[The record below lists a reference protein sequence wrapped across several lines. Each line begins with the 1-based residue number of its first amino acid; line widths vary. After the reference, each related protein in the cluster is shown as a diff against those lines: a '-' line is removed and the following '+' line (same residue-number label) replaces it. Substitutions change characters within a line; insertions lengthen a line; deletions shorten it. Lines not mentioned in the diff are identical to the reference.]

1 MDGSNWAM
9 ATYILV
15 AVYAVIILFLVI
27 RGARRT
33 RSLDDYALGTVTFH
47 PVMVGMSLAAS
58 MTSAAT
64 FIINPGFIALYGIS
78 GVLSMA
84 VFLPLALYISLVVLT
99 KAFRRHGQAVKAL
112 TLAQWMGSRYNSKGF
127 ALFFAV
133 LGLLLL
139 TFVVLI
145 AVGMTKVLASALG
158 ADEMW
163 VLGLLI
169 AFIFGYM
176 MFGGANSMVYTN
188 AIQAGVMVIVALLLL
203 ASGYTHFSEGVQGFV
218 AKLQAVDPLLV
229 SWKNPSSPLFRDA
242 FEIIF
247 CAMVVGLAIVCQPH
261 IITRSLLLK
270 EERQVRTFL
279 ISTIL
284 VQILFFSVVF
294 AGLYARLRFPD
305 LQMDGTPLPMDG
317 IIPAYVVAVFPV
329 WIGLIVVLGLLSAGL
344 STLENLIQSLSTT
357 ITQDLLLPLGLMS
370 RQGAGRLSP
379 VEINRIVIIALAVA
393 AYLLS
398 RHQLMH
404 PTLSVGIFAQNGVY
418 AYFSAAF
425 VPVLAG
431 IFLRNV
437 HLLVPVLASVAAL
450 VTHLAVYYG
459 QLTLYTTGTIRN
471 PAVAATLAILA
482 ASATGI
488 LTHLLTRQRS
498 RPDVQN
504 HTLK

>member
-1 MDGSNWAM
+1 MTGSTWTT

-15 AVYAVIILFLVI
+15 ALYAFVILTLVI

-33 RSLDDYALGTVTFH
+33 RTLDDYAVGSIAFH
-47 PVMVGMSLAAS
+47 PVMVGLSLAAS

-64 FIINPGFIALYGIS
+64 FIINPGFIALYGFS

-84 VFLPLALYISLVVLT
+84 VFLPLALYVSLIVLT

-112 TLAQWMGSRYNSKGF
+112 TLAQWMGTRYSSKGF

-158 ADEMW
+158 ANEVL

-188 AIQAGVMVIVALLLL
+188 AIQAAIMIVVALLLL
-203 ASGYTHFSEGVQGFV
+203 GSGYTHFSGGVKGFV
-218 AKLQAVDPLLV
+218 AELNAIDPMLTT
-229 SWKNPSSPLFRDA
+229 WENPSSPLFRDA
-242 FEIIF
+242 FEIVF

-270 EERQVRTFL
+270 EESQVRTFL
-279 ISTIL
+279 TTTIL

-305 LQMDGTPLPMDG
+305 LRLDGAPLPMDG
-317 IIPAYVVAVFPV
+317 IIPAYVVAEFPV
-329 WIGLIVVLGLLSAGL
+329 WIGLIVVIGLLSAGL

-357 ITQDLLLPLGLMS
+357 ITQDLLLPLRREKQAVSG
-370 RQGAGRLSP
+370 GLSP
-379 VEINRIVIIALAVA
+379 VWINRIVIVALGA
-393 AYLLS
+393 AAFFLS
-398 RHQLMH
+398 REQLLH

-425 VPVLAG
+425 IPVLAG
-431 IFLRNV
+431 VFLRRV
-437 HLLVPVLASVAAL
+437 HLLVPVLSSVAAL

-459 QLTLYTTGTIRN
+459 QLTPYTTGVVRN
-471 PAVAATLAILA
+471 PAVAAALAILA
-482 ASATGI
+482 AVTVGG
-488 LTHLLTRQRS
+488 LVHLFTFRKVRS
-498 RPDVQN
+498 
-504 HTLK
+504 T